1 MTAAEMQ
8 VDLVAAVRRLE
19 AELDQMTSEL
29 IGVQDQLLAVFDL
42 ARAARRRL
50 SLDAVLID
58 LVGEVQRL
66 AGAELAFIVLSDPR
80 TGELVC
86 HPPVAE
92 NLCVFFKALHRWITT
107 SGAPLVAN
115 APTDLPCN

>member
-1 MTAAEMQ
+1 MGLTTVRNATQPDLAAEVQ
-8 VDLVAAVRRLE
+8 RLE

-66 AGAELAFIVLSDPR
+66 AGAELAFIVLADPR

-86 HPPVAE
+86 HPHVAE
-92 NLCVFFKALHRWITT
+92 DLRVFFKAVHRWTT
-107 SGAPLVAN
+107 
-115 APTDLPCN
+115 